1 MNYSTYTRR
10 ILGHYLYYF
19 ALCLFLILLSISG
32 CGGDS
37 EETSDDQDPSKNLVG
52 TWELITVD
60 GKTPKADF
68 QQDIGDEETE
78 VLDLAGKVVF
88 ASDGSLFQEVSLTE
102 RILIESSRALIYL
115 RMRMG
120 FTMKGSYVVSGSTV
134 EFIQSGDAIN
144 VEAHISWETPGNP
157 ELTQQLEQLLDL
169 EQISQ
174 EAAAEMEQ
182 EFARDLG
189 LKLDT
194 HTFDLEDNIL
204 TLMNGSVRVYRK
216 R

>member
-10 ILGHYLYYF
+10 ILGHYLYYS
-19 ALCLFLILLSISG
+19 ALCLFLILPGISG

-60 GKTPKADF
+60 GKTPKADL
-68 QQDIGDEETE
+68 QQNTVDEEIE
-78 VLDLAGKVVF
+78 ILDSAGKVVF
-88 ASDGSLFQEVSLTE
+88 ASDGSLFQERSFTF
-102 RILIESSRALIYL
+102 RILIESSPDLIYL

-120 FTMKGSYVVSGSTV
+120 FTIKGSYVVSGSTV
-134 EFIQSGDAIN
+134 EFIQSGDAIS
-144 VEAHISWETPGNP
+144 VEAHVSWETPGNP

-169 EQISQ
+169 EQESQ
-174 EAAAEMEQ
+174 EAAAEAEQ
-182 EFARDLG
+182 EFARDFG
-189 LKLDT
+189 LELDT
-194 HTFDLEDNIL
+194 HTFDLEGNIL
-204 TLMNGSVRVYRK
+204 TLMNGSVDVYRK

>member
-10 ILGHYLYYF
+10 ILGLFYLMS
-19 ALCLFLILLSISG
+19 FLILPGISG

-37 EETSDDQDPSKNLVG
+37 EETSDDQDPSENLVG

-60 GKTPKADF
+60 GKTPKAEL
-68 QQDIGDEETE
+68 QQNTVDEEIE
-78 VLDLAGKVVF
+78 ILDSAGKLVF
-88 ASDGSLFQEVSLTE
+88 ASDGSLFQERSFTV
-102 RILIESSRALIYL
+102 RILIKSSPDLIYL

-120 FTMKGSYVVSGSTV
+120 FTVKGSYVASGSTV
-134 EFIQSGDAIN
+134 EFIQSADAIN
-144 VEAHISWETPGNP
+144 VEAHLSWETPGNP

-169 EQISQ
+169 EQESQ
-174 EAAAEMEQ
+174 EATAEAEQ
-182 EFARDLG
+182 EFARDFG
-189 LKLDT
+189 LELNT

-204 TLMNGSVRVYRK
+204 TLMNGDVRVYRK

>member
-10 ILGHYLYYF
+10 ILGHFLYYST
-19 ALCLFLILLSISG
+19 LCLFLILPGISG
-32 CGGDS
+32 CGGDN

-60 GKTPKADF
+60 GKNPKADS

-78 VLDLAGKVVF
+78 VLDSAGKVVF
-88 ASDGSLFQEVSLTE
+88 ASDGSLFREVSLTV

-120 FTMKGSYVVSGSTV
+120 FTIKGSYVVSGSTV

-144 VEAHISWETPGNP
+144 VEAHFSWETPGNP

-174 EAAAEMEQ
+174 EAAAKMEQ
-182 EFARDLG
+182 EFERDFG

-194 HTFDLEDNIL
+194 HTFDLEGNIL